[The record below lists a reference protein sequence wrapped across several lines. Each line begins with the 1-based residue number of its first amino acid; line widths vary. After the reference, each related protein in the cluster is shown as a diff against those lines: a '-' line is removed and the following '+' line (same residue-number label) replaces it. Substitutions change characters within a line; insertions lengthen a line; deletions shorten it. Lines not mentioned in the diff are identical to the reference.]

1 MSLISRLTPTQRAS
15 LQREYD
21 QIRMRDLD
29 EQDRRRAW
37 AKEQCPQL
45 FEIRSQ
51 IASISSQAARDRIL
65 NKRMEGPDYSER
77 IEELVERQQMYLDN
91 LDVPQ
96 DFLDPVYACHK
107 CHDTGFLPD
116 GQPCSCYISKAVR
129 LVYGSMNNRN
139 LDPDASFSSFSL
151 DWYSKEPGP
160 DGQSPRTKAETVLR
174 QAKDFAKTV
183 GAGHGYVN
191 MLLYGNPG
199 TGKTFLTNCIV
210 SELLQLNR
218 SVIYFSAVDLFEALS
233 YTSRIKSGAQGLG
246 DATFVTECDLL
257 VIDDLG
263 TEMSNAF
270 TRSVLFDVINT
281 RLNLH
286 KSTLISTNLAPSG
299 LRSLY
304 TERISS
310 RIMGNYQVR
319 QLTGEDIRILKLRKE
334 GLSGA
339 PRADGI
345 ST

>member
-1 MSLISRLTPTQRAS
+1 MSLISRLTPSQRAS

-51 IASISSQAARDRIL
+51 IAAISSQAARDRIL
-65 NKRMEGPDYSER
+65 NKTQEGPDYSER
-77 IEELVERQQMYLDN
+77 IGELVERQQMYLDN
-91 LDVPQ
+91 LDVPR
-96 DFLDPVYACHK
+96 DFLDPVFECPK

-139 LDPDASFSSFSL
+139 LDPDASFASFSL
-151 DWYSKEPGP
+151 DWYSTEPGP
-160 DGQSPRTKAETVLR
+160 DGQSPRTKAETVLK
-174 QAKDFAKTV
+174 QAKDFAARI
-183 GAGHGYVN
+183 GAGHGYAN

-210 SELLQLNR
+210 SELLQSNIN
-218 SVIYFSAVDLFEALS
+218 VIYFSAVDLFEALS
-233 YTSRIKSGAQGLG
+233 YTSRQKQNAESVQ
-246 DATFVTECDLL
+246 DAAFVTECDLL

-263 TEMSNAF
+263 TEMTNAF
-270 TRSVLFDVINT
+270 TRSILFDVINT

-286 KSTLISTNLAPSG
+286 KSTLISTNLPPSG
-299 LRSLY
+299 LRTLY

-310 RIMGNYQVR
+310 RIMGNYHVW
-319 QLTGEDIRILKLRKE
+319 QLTGEDIRILKLKKA
-334 GLSGA
+334 GAAAA
-339 PRADGI
+339 PRTDGI
-345 ST
+345 SS